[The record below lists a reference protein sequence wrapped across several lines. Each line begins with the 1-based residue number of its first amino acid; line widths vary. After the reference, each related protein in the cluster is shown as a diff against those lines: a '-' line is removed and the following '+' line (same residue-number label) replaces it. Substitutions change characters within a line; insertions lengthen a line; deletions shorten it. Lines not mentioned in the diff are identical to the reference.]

1 MSDVLIKPR
10 REKGEPALKGPGLLV
25 ITPSEAASAVNL
37 TQTENRKQHFLYNSR
52 LFQILPTETQNP
64 FFLAGPMVGSP
75 MAVMTMEKL
84 IALGAKI
91 FIVFGWCGSLNPSL
105 LIGDVLLPTFAISE
119 EGTSVHYPVKQ
130 RSTSSDRIRGL
141 LKFHLK
147 KCGIK
152 TVEGPVWTT
161 DAPYRETRDKVE
173 AYKSKGIMGVDMEFS
188 AMSTIAAFRG
198 VEMAA
203 VFLVSDELW
212 REKWNAGY
220 RNKAFKE
227 RSLTILRILTG
238 CCPNILQP

>member
-10 REKGEPALKGPGLLV
+10 REKGEPFLKGTGLL
-25 ITPSEAASAVNL
+25 IINPSEVTSAVNL
-37 TQTENRKQHFLYNSR
+37 TRTESRKQYFLYNSR
-52 LFQILPTETQNP
+52 LFQILPAQARNP

-84 IALGAKI
+84 VALGAQL
-91 FIVFGWCGSLNPSL
+91 FIIFGWCGSLDPSL
-105 LIGDVLLPTFAISE
+105 RVGDILLPTWAISE
-119 EGTSVHYPVKQ
+119 EGTSVHYPAKK

-141 LKFHLK
+141 LNSHFN

-161 DAPYRETRDKVE
+161 DAPYRETRDKVL
-173 AYKSKGIMGVDMEFS
+173 AYGSEGIMGVDMEFS
-188 AMSTIAAFRG
+188 AMSALAAFRE

-212 REKWNAGY
+212 RKEWSAGF
-220 RNKAFKE
+220 RDKTFKKK
-227 RSLTILRILTG
+227 SKTILQILIR
-238 CCPNILQP
+238 CCRDIL